1 MYLKLTCS
9 QTWFNGILSPFF
21 FSTCFFAEF
30 AADYERL
37 QNRRAIDAG
46 AGTSEGYENFKK
58 LFNGSY
64 NMRREKESGEG
75 SGGGGKRK
83 KKKKD
88 KEEGEKEGKEEEKKK
103 KRMTAAAAPESYYPN
118 ESSYQKKRRER
129 KEAKARIREHA
140 SMYGATE
147 ANKRKWKKQRK
158 RRRPPQH
165 HVQVRGQT
173 TMAST
178 MSSSVSQSHIRKK
191 F

>member
-9 QTWFNGILSPFF
+9 QTWFNGIPLF

-88 KEEGEKEGKEEEKKK
+88 KEEGKKEGKEEEKKK
-103 KRMTAAAAPESYYPN
+103 KRMIAAAAPESYYPN

-147 ANKRKWKKQRK
+147 ANKRKWKTISEPCKIYQ
-158 RRRPPQH
+158 
-165 HVQVRGQT
+165 
-173 TMAST
+173 
-178 MSSSVSQSHIRKK
+178 
-191 F
+191 